1 MPIPPAPRRPSTVLV
16 FSVVLLIAGLGPS
29 WLLAQGNGDS
39 ATPPSP
45 TAAATPSLDQRIKEI
60 DELLKEIDSK
70 TLAAADKE
78 EAKSELGKA
87 KNRLAEAQKYQE
99 QIAEYDTK
107 ALNEKLATLDQTAD
121 ALSKERPA
129 PIDGQQPIE
138 QLEARLES
146 ANQELNRLKTEIG
159 KLEDT
164 KARSERRL
172 KVQRELADD
181 QATLASTLE
190 SLATPAP
197 EDQSA
202 DVAEATRRRL
212 EARRESYERKIAL
225 AERQLAN
232 WELSTRVLS
241 RQRDVL
247 TRRIGLQEDL
257 VERLEVEVNR
267 QRQSAAETRVEEARR
282 GIEVARQLSPEFLLP
297 IAEQNLELAE
307 ENLELATQIADAVVA
322 EQEMQ
327 AIKKKLAEDYKDT
340 QQKVEAAGGRSDA
353 VGILLR
359 RQRPE
364 LNKIRERKARIRQR
378 RQMISETQ
386 LEYFQAEDVRQS
398 LETPNVQRVVDRIL
412 QNLTDPTSFDRG
424 AHAEQVSQTYERTRE
439 TASILTQQYDRYLS
453 VLAASLVEEQALV
466 EVAEEFQ
473 LYIQERVLWIRSTS
487 PLWSS
492 EPLAWWESIAWL
504 STPQNWLEV
513 SSALVMDLLENP
525 IPVGFCALGITV
537 LLLLRRRFR
546 KRLSQAAKRA
556 NARSNVA
563 FGWTWMSV
571 IYTILLAAV
580 APLVVLLVDWRLASS
595 GSSASYVTGLVSALS
610 NSVIL
615 IATASTVAAL
625 TRKDGLADA
634 HLNWNRDALRK
645 LRLNLTWYLPI
656 LIAGIFLSDFFA
668 ASAGTRLSDS
678 FGRSTFIIALLATSV
693 FAHRVLR
700 FPQWHATNGDRSRV
714 WILRTWYVIG
724 VILPFVL
731 SILAARGYYY
741 TAQRLSAQIVATFWL
756 GLGLTVI
763 RSAALRWIKLQRKR
777 LLIKQREQRLAEA
790 AGTEGDDENAA
801 GVEGAAVP
809 EIDISELDLGVRKL
823 LHAGVFIAAL
833 VGLWLVWVDELPA
846 IGVLREVELWDT
858 TQQFSETVVSDG
870 VERIETTERVVPI
883 NLSDVLFAVFIFL
896 FTLFASKH
904 VPSFLEIAILQRLS
918 VAPGERNAITS
929 ITRYVIVFAGIVFGF
944 LSIGIGWEKVQWLAA
959 AISLG
964 LGFGLQEIF
973 ANFVSGLILLF
984 ERPIRIG
991 DIVTVGSV
999 EGRVTRMKIRA
1010 TTITDWDR
1018 RELVVPNR
1026 EFITSQ
1032 FINWTLSDPVTRV
1045 TIPVGVSYGADTVAA
1060 ARLLEDIARKNS
1072 RVMEE
1077 PAPFALFKRFGE
1089 STLDIDLRVF
1099 LGDRNEWPKL
1109 VHELHTTILREFRK
1123 AKIEIAFPQ
1132 RDIHIRTAP
1141 ATPSFVRELESSERP
1156 MPPSETTPR
1165 AKG

>member
-1 MPIPPAPRRPSTVLV
+1 MPIPPALCRPSSIFV
-16 FSVVLLIAGLGPS
+16 FSVALLFAGLGPTP
-29 WLLAQGNGDS
+29 LRAQGAADS
-39 ATPPSP
+39 APVPSP
-45 TAAATPSLDQRIKEI
+45 PAAPALDQRIKEV
-60 DELLKEIDSK
+60 DDLLKEIDSK

-107 ALNEKLATLDQTAD
+107 ALNERLAALDQTAD
-121 ALSKERPA
+121 QLSKEKPA
-129 PIDGQQPIE
+129 PIDGEQPIE
-138 QLEARLES
+138 QLETRLET
-146 ANQELNRLKTEIG
+146 ANQELSRLKTEIG
-159 KLEDT
+159 KLEDA

-172 KVQRELADD
+172 KVQKELTDD

-190 SLATPAP
+190 SLAAPAP

-202 DVAEATRRRL
+202 DVAEATRLRL

-232 WELSTRVLS
+232 WELSTRVLN
-241 RQRDVL
+241 RHRDVL
-247 TRRIGLQEDL
+247 TRRISQQEDL
-257 VERLEVEVNR
+257 VERLQVEVNKK
-267 QRQSAAETRVEEARR
+267 RQSAAETRVEDARKTL
-282 GIEVARQLSPEFLLP
+282 EFVARPLSPEFLVP
-297 IAEQNLELAE
+297 VAEQNLELAE
-307 ENLELATQIADAVVA
+307 ENLQLATQIAEAVVA

-378 RQMISETQ
+378 RQKISEMQ
-386 LEYFQAEDVRQS
+386 LRYFQAEDVRQS
-398 LETPNVQRVVDRIL
+398 LETPNVQRIVDRIL
-412 QNLTDPTSFDRG
+412 QNVNDPTSFDRG
-424 AHAEQVSQTYERTRE
+424 GLADQVSQIYERTRE

-466 EVAEEFQ
+466 DVAEEFQ

-513 SSALVMDLLENP
+513 SSALVMDLIENP
-525 IPVGFCALGITV
+525 VPVGFCALGITV

-556 NARSNVA
+556 NARSNVS

-571 IYTILLAAV
+571 AYTILLAAV

-790 AGTEGDDENAA
+790 AGAEGDDENAA
-801 GVEGAAVP
+801 GVEGAAVQ

-823 LHAGVFIAAL
+823 LHAGVFVAAL

-858 TQQFSETVVSDG
+858 TQQISETVVSDG

-929 ITRYVIVFAGIVFGF
+929 ITRYIIVFAGIVFGF

-1032 FINWTLSDPVTRV
+1032 FINWTLSDPITRV
-1045 TIPVGVSYGADTVAA
+1045 TIPVGVSYGSDTVQAA
-1060 ARLLEDIARKNS
+1060 KLLEEIARKNP
-1072 RVMEE
+1072 RVMTD

-1089 STLDIDLRVF
+1089 SSLDIDLRIF

-1109 VHELHTTILREFRK
+1109 VHELHTTILAEFRK

-1141 ATPSFVRELESSERP
+1141 ATPSFVRDLESSERP
-1156 MPPSETTPR
+1156 VPPSETTER
-1165 AKG
+1165 AKS